1 MISTPQPTAE
11 VSKEYGGKQNLDRN
25 AESAWNGYSYKR
37 VKRELAIEDALEMR
51 RNCKPYL
58 FLLFLLPYPG
68 HSPSCLFLLTFFSRW
83 GTYFSFIFVFQ
94 LMFSWCGTG
103 DYCVM
108 KKVKCSGELPCRVCK
123 RKQLDCVFSPKQ
135 RPGPKIRMNTACVES
150 SRNGYEKATNIKV
163 PFVEIKSPRCEQ
175 PKLLEADSG
184 EDSTYH
190 LTNAL
195 LSLKYRTCSN
205 STIPE

>member
-1 MISTPQPTAE
+1 MKMCWRCAVT
-11 VSKEYGGKQNLDRN
+11 VSRIHFFFFYYLIQGMHLL
-25 AESAWNGYSYKR
+25 AFSYS
-37 VKRELAIEDALEMR
+37 
-51 RNCKPYL
+51 
-58 FLLFLLPYPG
+58 
-68 HSPSCLFLLTFFSRW
+68 HFFSRW
-83 GTYFSFIFVFQ
+83 GTYFSSIFVFQ

-195 LSLKYRTCSN
+195 LSLKYRACLN